1 MHCKGC
7 AATIEGSLRRR
18 QGVLKAS
25 VDYAKGEGWVLYDP
39 SKTSLDSLLSDP
51 VFEEP
56 SPFEAE
62 VLQDQ
67 EA

>member
-18 QGVLKAS
+18 RGVLRTS
-25 VDYAKGEGWVLYDP
+25 VDYAKGEAWILYDADKAKP
-39 SKTSLDSLLSDP
+39 DSLLSDP
-51 VFEEP
+51 IFEEP

-62 VLQDQ
+62 VLQDE